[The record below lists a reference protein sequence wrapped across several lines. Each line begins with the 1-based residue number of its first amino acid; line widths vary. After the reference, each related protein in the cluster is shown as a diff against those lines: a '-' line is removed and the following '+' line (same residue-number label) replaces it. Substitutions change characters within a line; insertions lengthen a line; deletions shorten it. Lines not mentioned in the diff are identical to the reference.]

1 MIPITTHIKNFGPH
15 RDTRIDWNKTGT
27 LSAIVAD
34 NGTGKTFA
42 VEADFACLF
51 GEFPGRPGSLYAN
64 ASFGAQE
71 ACIETVF
78 VVRGRTYRA
87 LRNVRNLQGKTPT
100 QETLLHDHETGE
112 LLAGP
117 KQKDFEPAIE
127 ALVGTKEMALATWFS
142 SQGTRG
148 DLTTIAPSERHEIY
162 ARLLELAK
170 LEKIAE
176 KAGKKAGE
184 ANAKAEVLEA
194 QASAATETDSTVGQ
208 LREELTFNHNKHT
221 GVSAS
226 VAVLREDLAAE
237 QARLAQLD
245 GNDEQFNDR
254 IRRHEQARAD
264 VTKREADLSGLT
276 ARVRQL
282 REKADKLP
290 EAEKADKDL
299 REIEKRVN
307 ALTMQRGKWDRRQNW
322 ERTRDRLKAALDT
335 ANATIT
341 AMESQPGLD
350 EETRAKAWAVDVISD
365 EYRQADAE
373 NKARKARNT
382 ERQDRRNALEYNTRE
397 TLKELE
403 RLRSRIATKPAT
415 PGAPDDCARCPLLKE
430 FADIPAQI
438 EKHAAR
444 HEELRATVIESDED
458 LIDTADI
465 VRRGTEAREAQKL
478 VAAAR
483 QREEQLT
490 LARNGREE
498 AAAALARH
506 EATAPELVEDPTEAL
521 NTATV
526 NAENLRT
533 RANMLPVCVQA
544 AEDLKRENARLAEL
558 NEELRIAQETE
569 AALRTQAEEARHAL
583 ASRAT
588 QRQKIKA
595 TVATLKAE
603 ITAQEREQTR
613 LAGEI
618 GRIEQRIKEVEQR
631 LRENARKRREAHDL
645 RLKAKRLDTLRVAFG
660 KRGAQALLVDNAMP
674 QLEQIAAEMLDKLT
688 GGRFAV
694 RFPTQKTN
702 KDGSTAEKNSI
713 LVWDGERERDVLT
726 YSGGEKRMLQTV
738 IRLAVAEWTARLKG
752 LRPDHLRIDEA
763 LDALDGENSTRLLD
777 LLRSLE
783 SRYEKIIIITH
794 DAAIAERL
802 PGRIRLTKHFG
813 GVTVE
818 INSQE
823 AAA

>member
-15 RDTRIDWNKTGT
+15 RDTRIDWSRTGT

-51 GEFPGRPGSLYAN
+51 GEFPGRPGSIYAN

-78 VVRGRTYRA
+78 AVRGRTYRA
-87 LRNVRNLQGKTPT
+87 TRNVRNLQGKAPA
-100 QETLLHDHETGE
+100 QETCLYDETGE
-112 LLAGP
+112 LIAGP

-148 DLTTIAPSERHEIY
+148 DLTTIAPGERHEIY

-208 LREELTFNHNKHT
+208 LREELTLNHNKHT

-226 VAVLREDLAAE
+226 VATLREDLAAE

-245 GNDEQFNDR
+245 GNDEQFQDR

-264 VTKREADLSGLT
+264 ATKREADLSGLT

-290 EAEKADKDL
+290 DAERADKDL
-299 REIEKRVN
+299 REIEKKLN
-307 ALTMQRGKWDRRQNW
+307 ALTMQRGQWDRRQNW
-322 ERTRDRLKAALDT
+322 ERTCDRLKAALNT
-335 ANATIT
+335 ATATIT
-341 AMESQPGLD
+341 AMEQQPGLD
-350 EETRAKAWAVDVISD
+350 EETQAKAATVDAITKEWREAD
-365 EYRQADAE
+365 EE
-373 NKARKARNT
+373 NKARKARN
-382 ERQDRRNALEYNTRE
+382 EARQNRLNKIAGEARQVSLE
-397 TLKELE
+397 LQ
-403 RLRSRIATKPAT
+403 RLRERAARKPET
-415 PGAPDDCARCPLLKE
+415 PGAPDDCARCPLLRE
-430 FADIPAQI
+430 FADLPRQITEHEAKLHELNNVPVPA
-438 EKHAAR
+438 
-444 HEELRATVIESDED
+444 EEL
-458 LIDTADI
+458 LIDTAEI
-465 VRRGTEAREAQKL
+465 IRRGTEAREAQKL
-478 VAAAR
+478 VNAAR
-483 QREEQLT
+483 QREEQLV

-506 EATAPELVEDPTEAL
+506 EATAPEAVEDPTEAL
-521 NTATV
+521 NVATV
-526 NAENLRT
+526 NAENLRP

-544 AEDLKRENARLAEL
+544 ADDLKRENARLTEL

-569 AALRTQAEEARHAL
+569 AALRKQAEEARAAL
-583 ASRAT
+583 ESRAS
-588 QRQKIKA
+588 QRQKIEA
-595 TVATLKAE
+595 TIATLKAE
-603 ITAQEREQTR
+603 IATQEREQTR

-631 LRENARKRREAHDL
+631 LKENARKRREAHDL
-645 RLKAKRLDTLRVAFG
+645 RLKVKRLDILRTAFG

-674 QLEQIAAEMLDKLT
+674 QLEEIAAGMLDKLT

-818 INSQE
+818 INQ